1 MQDPSLTPAPAVNVA
16 TRHFGDAI
24 WPWFLG
30 AVALGGLALLVWK
43 LTSSKPDVVPDA
55 AEGEADG
62 DVESDGYAS
71 RWQEKAPRREMG
83 KFKAALP
90 VRLKYPP
97 AGFKRRTRARS
108 LSTRDYTESDGG
120 RYNLEVED

>member
-1 MQDPSLTPAPAVNVA
+1 MQAPGTVPPA
-16 TRHFGDAI
+16 TTSRHLGDTL

-43 LTSSKPDVVPDA
+43 LTSGKKRPPQLD
-55 AEGEADG
+55 AEGEEGSEADPPG
-62 DVESDGYAS
+62 GV
-71 RWQEKAPRREMG
+71 G

-97 AGFKRRTRARS
+97 MGYKRRTRARA
-108 LSTRDYTESDGG
+108 LSERDYTANDGG